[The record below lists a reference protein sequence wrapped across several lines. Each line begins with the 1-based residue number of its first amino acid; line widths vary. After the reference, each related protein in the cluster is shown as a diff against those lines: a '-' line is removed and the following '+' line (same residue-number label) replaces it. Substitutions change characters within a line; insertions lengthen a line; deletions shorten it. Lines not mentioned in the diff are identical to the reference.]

1 MDLKYLVDL
10 WKRLITHTRRMI
22 CLIQNMQKEDPFG
35 LLCSFSIRNS
45 KKSYS
50 QGSLNMNYMNY
61 SCSVMSF
68 SFLSFAYI
76 SMQFICRAMNING
89 LIGYIGGYIGLFVGY
104 SILQVPDTILNLKG
118 KS

>member
-1 MDLKYLVDL
+1 MVTELKYLVDL

-50 QGSLNMNYMNY
+50 QGSPNIKHMMFHLNNNEIY
-61 SCSVMSF
+61 SSQK
-68 SFLSFAYI
+68 LT
-76 SMQFICRAMNING
+76 
-89 LIGYIGGYIGLFVGY
+89 LID
-104 SILQVPDTILNLKG
+104 STA
-118 KS
+118 